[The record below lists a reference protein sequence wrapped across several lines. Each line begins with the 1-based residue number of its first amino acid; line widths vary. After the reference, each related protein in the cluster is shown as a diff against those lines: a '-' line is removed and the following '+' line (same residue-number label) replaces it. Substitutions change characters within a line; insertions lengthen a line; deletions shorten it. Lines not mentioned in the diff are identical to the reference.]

1 MMSIKITTEP
11 VIETAYSVSTNS
23 YPIDTIRKDFPI
35 LSTELRGRKLVYLD
49 NAATT
54 QKPRQVIE
62 ALTAYYEKENANI
75 HRGVHYLSEQATLK
89 YEQARHKVKEFI
101 KAGVN
106 CEIIFTKGA
115 TESINLVA
123 QSYGRA
129 FIRPGDEILISTL
142 EHHSNIVP
150 WQMLCQEK
158 GAVLRVIP
166 MLDSGDLDMEAFDR
180 LLTAKTKIVAVT
192 QLSNVTGT
200 LVPVREM
207 CRKAR
212 DLGAVTLVDGA
223 QSTPHLPIDVQEMGA
238 DFFVFSAHKL
248 YGPTG
253 VGVLYGRAELLE
265 AMPPWLGG
273 GNMIRSVS
281 FEKTTYADLPDKFEA
296 GTPDIGGVIGLGA
309 AIDYLQDI
317 GLERISQYEEMLTD
331 YACARL
337 ELVEGLQIQG
347 SPRARRGVIS
357 FTLDCVHPHD
367 IGQLL
372 DQDGI
377 AIRAGHHCA
386 QPLMQRL
393 GVPATA
399 RLSLGLYNTA
409 EEIDYVALRL
419 QHSRKL
425 FLS

>member
-1 MMSIKITTEP
+1 MSAEVSP
-11 VIETAYSVSTNS
+11 VPTIEVSSVMSLHR
-23 YPIDTIRKDFPI
+23 YIIDTIRKDFPI
-35 LSTELRGRKLVYLD
+35 LSTKVRGAKLVYLD

-54 QKPRQVIE
+54 QKPRQVIQ
-62 ALTAYYEKENANI
+62 ALTDYYEKENANI
-75 HRGVHYLSEQATLK
+75 HRGIHYLSEQATVH
-89 YEQARHKVKEFI
+89 YEEARNKVRQFI
-101 KAGVN
+101 NAGVN
-106 CEIIFTKGA
+106 CEIIFTRGA
-115 TESINLVA
+115 TEAINLIA

-129 FIRPGDEILISTL
+129 FIQPGDEILISTL

-166 MLDSGDLDMEAFDR
+166 MLDSGDLDMDAFDR
-180 LLTAKTKIVAVT
+180 LLTPKTKLVAVT
-192 QLSNVTGT
+192 QLSNVLGS
-200 LVPVREM
+200 LVPVEEI

-212 DLGAVTLVDGA
+212 EMGAVTLVDGA
-223 QSTPHLPIDVQEMGA
+223 QSAPHLPIDVQSMGA

-265 AMPPWLGG
+265 AMPPWQGG
-273 GNMIRSVS
+273 GDMIRSVS
-281 FEKTTYADLPDKFEA
+281 FEKTTYADLPNKFEA
-296 GTPDIGGVIGLGA
+296 GTPNIAGVIGLAA
-309 AIDYLQDI
+309 AIDYLQDL
-317 GLERISQYEEMLTD
+317 GLKRISHYEETLTD
-331 YACARL
+331 YAAARL
-337 ELVEGLQIQG
+337 ELVEGLQLQG
-347 SPRARRGVIS
+347 NPRVRRGVIS

-386 QPLMQRL
+386 QPLMERL

-399 RLSLGLYNTA
+399 RLSLGLYNKA
-409 EEIDYVALRL
+409 EEIDYLALRL
-419 QHSRKL
+419 QQLRKL
-425 FLS
+425 FHS